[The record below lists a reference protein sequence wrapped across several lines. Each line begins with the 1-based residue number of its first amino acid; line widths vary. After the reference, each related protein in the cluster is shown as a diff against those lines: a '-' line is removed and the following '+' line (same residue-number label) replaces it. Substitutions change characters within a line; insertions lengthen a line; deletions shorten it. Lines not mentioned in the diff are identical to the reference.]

1 MEIKYFHSDQN
12 DIFVERCADPGALSE
27 SLLKYKGLSIGSTL
41 HDPDYFRQFLKGE
54 FQKHHVTKPFASLV
68 ELWNLALVQE
78 HQQQLKV
85 SLRDEVR
92 FSIAADGSVVLTV
105 LKGVSFEEDAMKNH
119 VGTLESS
126 HRYGTVASN
135 VATLPTVSSGG

>member
-1 MEIKYFHSDQN
+1 MM
-12 DIFVERCADPGALSE
+12 ADPGALSE
-27 SLLKYKGLSIGSTL
+27 SLLKYKGLSIGSTV
-41 HDPDYFRQFLKGE
+41 HDPDNFRQFLKGG
-54 FQKHHVTKPFASLV
+54 FPKAYYVTKPFASLV

-105 LKGVSFEEDAMKNH
+105 LKGVPLEDDDMKNH
-119 VGTLESS
+119 VFTLESL
-126 HRYGTVASN
+126 HRDGTVSSN
-135 VATLPTVSSGG
+135 VATWPTVSSGG